1 MAKKNMD
8 ILLGNILG
16 SAAIKPQDRYEEP
29 ADPLPAN
36 DASTPSTKKQVR
48 KRLKTLGDTSPLFA
62 QNPLLTRCKPL
73 RIRKALPSVP
83 LWSML

>member
-16 SAAIKPQDRYEEP
+16 SDAIKPQDRYEEP

-36 DASTPSTKKQVR
+36 DASTPSTKKTS
-48 KRLKTLGDTSPLFA
+48 KEASEDSGDTSPLFA
-62 QNPLLTRCKPL
+62 QNPLLTRYKPL
-73 RIRKALPSVP
+73 LIRRVLLSVP

>member
-16 SAAIKPQDRYEEP
+16 SAAIKSQDRYEEP

-36 DASTPSTKKQVR
+36 DAS
-48 KRLKTLGDTSPLFA
+48 
-62 QNPLLTRCKPL
+62 LTGKGV
-73 RIRKALPSVP
+73 SG
-83 LWSML
+83 SS